1 MEIALPFLFLA
12 GLVTAGIVWRRRRD
26 RDAAAAP
33 RDDTLRAGEDPATS
47 PETAARHAEG
57 KAAWMRPSGF

>member
-1 MEIALPFLFLA
+1 
-12 GLVTAGIVWRRRRD
+12 VWRRRRD
-26 RDAAAAP
+26 RDAAEAP
-33 RDDTLRAGEDPATS
+33 RDDTLRAGEDSATS